1 MTYITK
7 LNQKDNDIAIIFT
20 CSCKCYSS
28 NSLVMMIYQLNIKG
42 VSISFSI
49 RTFYLPR
56 SHDMVQ
62 GQIIQH
68 LDKVC
73 FAIQLFY
80 FYFSFFLIFFFF
92 RMFVYLIFLYYI
104 IQFLL
109 FCFYGFWFWGLRF
122 YLMIFLRG
130 GGVFIMIGSSKSI
143 NSYIFMTE

>member
-80 FYFSFFLIFFFF
+80 FYFSFFFIFFFSVCLF
-92 RMFVYLIFLYYI
+92 IWFFCITLFS
-104 IQFLL
+104 
-109 FCFYGFWFWGLRF
+109 FCFFVFMVFGAGVVILFND
-122 YLMIFLRG
+122 IFKG
-130 GGVFIMIGSSKSI
+130 GCV
-143 NSYIFMTE
+143 YYDRIF